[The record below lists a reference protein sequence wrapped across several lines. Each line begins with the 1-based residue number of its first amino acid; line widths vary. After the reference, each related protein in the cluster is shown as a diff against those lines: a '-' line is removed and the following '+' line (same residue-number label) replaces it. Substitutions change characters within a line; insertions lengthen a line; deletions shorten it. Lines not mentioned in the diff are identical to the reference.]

1 MSQTTLQRYEIR
13 PAVLDECTMIIAPAA
28 DGEYVL
34 HADALA
40 AIEAAREEERARWQ
54 PLLEWL
60 DWLDGQPSGTV
71 SILAVQD
78 KLRSMGVL

>member
-60 DWLDGQPSGTV
+60 DGQPSGTV